1 MAALRPTKWGYSMLQ
16 RTKACTDCGEVKSLD
31 NFYRN
36 ASCKDGHIGTCKACK
51 ARQQRVRR
59 AARAP
64 DTQRYIKE
72 AARRRENHLK
82 STYGIT
88 EEEYSRM
95 YTEQG
100 GVCAICKQPEPI
112 SGRSLC
118 VDHSHTTGDVRGL
131 LCSNCNRG
139 IGLLQDSVELVR
151 NAYHYLTGKL

>member
-1 MAALRPTKWGYSMLQ
+1 MLQ

-31 NFYRN
+31 
-36 ASCKDGHIGTCKACK
+36 S
-51 ARQQRVRR
+51 
-59 AARAP
+59 
-64 DTQRYIKE
+64 QRYIKE

-82 STYGIT
+82 ATYGIT

-100 GVCAICKQPEPI
+100 GVCAICKQSEPI

>member
-1 MAALRPTKWGYSMLQ
+1 MLQ
-16 RTKACTDCGEVKSLD
+16 RTKACSDCGEVKALD

-36 ASCKDGHIGTCKACK
+36 TSCKDGHIGTCKACK
-51 ARQQRVRR
+51 ARQQRARR
-59 AARAP
+59 ASRAP
-64 DTQRYIKE
+64 DSQRYIKE

-82 STYGIT
+82 ATYGIT

-95 YTEQG
+95 YAEQG
-100 GVCAICKQPEPI
+100 GVCAICKQSEPI